1 MFFGFWCVAYSLGR
15 DFRQIPGMRT
25 ASESVLSKRVTNTM
39 SLMPKICY
47 PLYLILLKKRYI
59 CTGSKAPPSCM
70 SAHNHLPH
78 DDQYLLEALVRHD
91 QLVIAEIYR
100 EHAAAVRYLISSN
113 GGTADDAA
121 DIFQDALTD
130 LYRQAQR
137 GYLLTCP
144 FKAFF
149 LTVCRNKWRDELRKR
164 GRAEVT
170 ISEVGRFTEETT
182 ESDVQDFYRHEQ
194 RLGLLADTV
203 EQLGP
208 SCREIFKLTWQ
219 TDPETG
225 KYRSLT
231 DVAEQLQ
238 LSYAYLRKKK
248 SECEQAL
255 RAKMKAASAFTQLKE
270 D

>member
-1 MFFGFWCVAYSLGR
+1 
-15 DFRQIPGMRT
+15 
-25 ASESVLSKRVTNTM
+25 
-39 SLMPKICY
+39 
-47 PLYLILLKKRYI
+47 
-59 CTGSKAPPSCM
+59 M

-91 QLVIAEIYR
+91 QQVISGIYR
-100 EHAAAVRYLISSN
+100 DHAGSVKSLVTSN

-121 DIFQDALTD
+121 DVFQEALTD

-137 GYLLTCP
+137 GYLLTCS
-144 FKAFF
+144 FKAFL

-164 GRAEVT
+164 GRSEVT
-170 ISEVGRFTEETT
+170 ILEAGRYMEETT
-182 ESDVQDFYRHEQ
+182 ESELQDFYRHEQ
-194 RLGLLADTV
+194 KLALLANTV

-208 SCREIFKLTWQ
+208 SCKEIFKLTWQ

-225 KYRSLT
+225 KYRPLT
-231 DVAEQLQ
+231 EVAEQLE

-255 RAKMKAASAFTQLKE
+255 RAKMKAASEFTQLKE

>member
-1 MFFGFWCVAYSLGR
+1 
-15 DFRQIPGMRT
+15 
-25 ASESVLSKRVTNTM
+25 
-39 SLMPKICY
+39 
-47 PLYLILLKKRYI
+47 
-59 CTGSKAPPSCM
+59 M

-78 DDQYLLEALVRHD
+78 DDQYILEALVRHD
-91 QLVIAEIYR
+91 QQVIAGIYR
-100 EHAAAVRYLISSN
+100 DHAGSVRSLVTSN

-121 DIFQDALTD
+121 DVFQEALTD
-130 LYRQAQR
+130 LYRQARR

-149 LTVCRNKWRDELRKR
+149 FTVCRNKWRDELRKR

-182 ESDVQDFYRHEQ
+182 ESDVQHFHLHEQ

-203 EQLGP
+203 EKLGP
-208 SCREIFKLTWQ
+208 SCREIFKLTW
-219 TDPETG
+219 TADPESG

-231 DVAEQLQ
+231 EVAEQLQ

-255 RAKMKAASAFTQLKE
+255 RAKMKAASEFTHLKE